1 MTGFFVME
9 NEENKENKK
18 RIQPN
23 YEELKK
29 QSELTDKFIKLAN
42 KLKIDDR
49 DVPKT
54 EKGRATKTKELIE
67 RLSKKLEKITEE
79 ETNVFQLKKK
89 RSKQDWKKH
98 NKDEEEN

>member
-1 MTGFFVME
+1 ME
-9 NEENKENKK
+9 TEK

-23 YEELKK
+23 YDQLKK

-42 KLKIDDR
+42 RLKIDDK

-67 RLSKKLEKITEE
+67 KLHKKLEKEE
-79 ETNVFQLKKK
+79 KKE
-89 RSKQDWKKH
+89 
-98 NKDEEEN
+98 KD